1 MEINE
6 LNNDLKIDINR
17 LHEEWLRQP
26 SLYMKYSEM
35 ASQAQRTR
43 DQIKERIDVV
53 SAECDNKIRS
63 NPENYTGCPRTKDGL
78 KPTEGWITATIQQQQ
93 EYQKAN
99 EEFHSANYVMNV
111 LQGAVRAF
119 DHRKKALEMEVQLW
133 SMGYWSTPIEKCNGD
148 CKPSIRTEA
157 VAQASETQRE
167 QLVQR
172 RQRRE
177 GIK

>member
-6 LNNDLKIDINR
+6 LNNDLQIDLNQ

-43 DQIKERIDVV
+43 DQAKERIDVV
-53 SAECDNKIRS
+53 SAECDMKIRS
-63 NPENYTGCPRTKDGL
+63 TPENYIGCPKTKDGL
-78 KPTEGWITATIQQQQ
+78 KPTEGWITSVIQGLQ
-93 EYQKAN
+93 EYQKVN

-133 SMGYWSTPIEKCNGD
+133 SMGYFSTPIEKCNGD
-148 CKPSIRTEA
+148 CKPSIKNEA
-157 VAQASETQRE
+157 VAQASDNQRE

-177 GIK
+177 ASK